1 MKGAFD
7 KLAEI
12 RPVLARG
19 PEPAHHE
26 DEFLRA
32 SDLVPVQSQVAE
44 NRARMAS
51 AELAEMFREKQW
63 QQALDLFYPV
73 EEKLPEPADLEMD
86 TKVREKLAFALGQ
99 LGRFDDAIAQLRV
112 CVDREPEN
120 VYPHNALAYTA
131 YNSLFAA
138 RNREIFLSGK
148 VRDDRIALAHHYF
161 KKAQRLRPDGV
172 TNFYRQGML
181 WHKIE
186 GKPQK
191 ALPAFDRATTN
202 WEALSEADKDRR
214 QQERKN
220 YVKALY
226 QKAGILLNQG
236 DCKRAAR
243 TLKRCLAEDEKSD
256 YLSRLHKYF
265 ALGKLEYHAS
275 RLQEAKNALR
285 FAEKCRSR
293 EPIDFVFE
301 LLARV
306 YLGLKC
312 PEKALAAIERV
323 PEPHRR
329 PYVRW
334 TEADV
339 LCALGRYDR
348 ARMVLEACTQRDR
361 RSRHKGLIRLC
372 RIDYLL
378 GDFSSAMA
386 NARKADRFFR
396 EQWANPCA
404 DALFWLAAGALRHGE
419 VDKARSAARE
429 LRDFQPGYPK
439 LDRLLELVS
448 RKGAADESHT

>member
-1 MKGAFD
+1 
-7 KLAEI
+7 
-12 RPVLARG
+12 
-19 PEPAHHE
+19 
-26 DEFLRA
+26 
-32 SDLVPVQSQVAE
+32 
-44 NRARMAS
+44 
-51 AELAEMFREKQW
+51 
-63 QQALDLFYPV
+63 
-73 EEKLPEPADLEMD
+73 
-86 TKVREKLAFALGQ
+86 
-99 LGRFDDAIAQLRV
+99 
-112 CVDREPEN
+112 
-120 VYPHNALAYTA
+120 
-131 YNSLFAA
+131 
-138 RNREIFLSGK
+138 
-148 VRDDRIALAHHYF
+148 
-161 KKAQRLRPDGV
+161 
-172 TNFYRQGML
+172 
-181 WHKIE
+181 
-186 GKPQK
+186 
-191 ALPAFDRATTN
+191 
-202 WEALSEADKDRR
+202 
-214 QQERKN
+214 
-220 YVKALY
+220 
-226 QKAGILLNQG
+226 
-236 DCKRAAR
+236 
-243 TLKRCLAEDEKSD
+243 
-256 YLSRLHKYF
+256 LHKYF